1 MVGGYTPPPPQP
13 AVLPRLVVDGEPPQL
28 LKLKTGRRNKRNLLR
43 YFSVRG
49 SSFLLIISTHPTE
62 IIFRGCFVGLVS
74 GNSSPERTSP
84 NSSTQTHP
92 TKTSSTSSFNSSD
105 TDVLNFKTS
114 STHPT
119 RVSSTHLPKT
129 HSRHLQL
136 ISQRRTQLLFS
147 SSSQDVFAG

>member
-49 SSFLLIISTHPTE
+49 LLVLAHHLDSSHRNHFPGLFRRARLRELISRAYLAELID
-62 IIFRGCFVGLVS
+62 
-74 GNSSPERTSP
+74 P
-84 NSSTQTHP
+84 NSSDKDIINLIFQLIRQ
-92 TKTSSTSSFNSSD
+92 
-105 TDVLNFKTS
+105 DVLNFKTS